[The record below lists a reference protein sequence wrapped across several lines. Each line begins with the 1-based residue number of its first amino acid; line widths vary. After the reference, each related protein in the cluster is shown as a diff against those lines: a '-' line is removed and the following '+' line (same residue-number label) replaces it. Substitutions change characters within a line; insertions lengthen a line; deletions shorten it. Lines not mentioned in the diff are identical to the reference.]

1 MKSVSNDVERVVNAI
16 RAIQDIKTPQTE
28 RHKLTQALEA
38 LKEGPTAESIPIAFG
53 LVTYSDRLIAHAG
66 LNIVEDVIKF
76 KWHEMS
82 VDEKMQVRNGV
93 LEWISTGNYS
103 VGSVDLPVKTA
114 ASRVFATM
122 MEHEWPENWPELVDQ
137 FVSIVENTKL
147 IQQSHMIFLILRR
160 LIEDVLTLITIQN
173 SIRRKDLQNAINA
186 HIGKIMKMAVGR
198 LVLCVNEGS
207 NEQSILL
214 AKSAIELLSEI
225 FDWVSGKDLEPFIDE
240 IVDVLCLYLQ
250 LDLCGIYECAASSL
264 HKLASRR
271 RQKNDEL
278 PIVVSMF
285 RDRPMQAILAACSL
299 AARQSNSSEVH
310 YKFLK
315 ALCDLLCSLGVHLSE
330 VWLHITNPPSNFPLY
345 LDALSEFFRHPSVYI
360 RAEIAQ
366 VMCAFS
372 SNDSIRRTA
381 IVLERMPSFLV
392 LIPKSLEK
400 VGNINDSSS
409 PTNFYSLMDY
419 ETEADFI
426 QEHTRLRDRCFRMM
440 KENMDTHFPVLSS
453 LVTDWVNGRCIN
465 ETENVT
471 ATEWDSMKKY
481 ITNYLLNVQQL
492 ELMKSDVDQWLFV
505 LFNNVYNRLLTLSNP
520 AVTSELLS
528 IFSAFFV
535 VLENHPEKIP
545 DVISF
550 LQQCLKLPDPTS
562 NRGTVDASAILTLK
576 RHSINLL
583 LKLVKSLSSVITPYA
598 RQVLDAV
605 VDVVPYVSALQKANL
620 VQVLAALSNLATNPE
635 EQQYFL
641 ENALRD
647 NIVYFQSQEFLLCSK
662 SVRDFFNYVG
672 ILSPVPTRDND
683 PGQAQFSENRLKLK
697 SNLSAIEGALS
708 HVNVPED
715 RSNPLF
721 QLLLP
726 VVRNIFRFV
735 GCLNSIYSNEG
746 ISLCQGTY
754 GSQILKMSMIEKQLM
769 IYSASESYDD
779 PTSISPEPVTQ
790 MRRFLFDIGDFVQNI
805 IGLTG
810 NKMSRDFYS
819 LSDASSLIQSVF
831 INAECVPDYRLR
843 YWVKRAWSHII
854 CHCPAE
860 RVGVVTQIACA
871 VFQHIQGLL
880 TDRWAIVTTLDQ
892 DGDVTEEELLQQQMV
907 AVLSREFAE
916 MLRLFVFGPGLM
928 VKEDSKKHPS
938 ELMTPSC
945 LAALKNAT
953 LLESTVLSIC
963 SLINCPDSKT
973 VMRLMPVAR
982 TVFGTFHSAF
992 DDQMAKAVL
1001 VHIIRSLQVNGSD
1014 EEVCGPLL
1022 GLSFSVYAWLRPNH
1036 PTLWEI
1042 LTEVPES
1049 SAEKVQ
1055 EFDSKIMAYSMNNEN
1070 VMEKNKRDLM
1080 RKMLKPVI
1088 ALKVGEQFR
1097 RTVPLRPIRRMNGGP
1112 NNLNSAA
1119 MV

>member
-1 MKSVSNDVERVVNAI
+1 MKSVTDEVERVVTAI
-16 RAIQDIKTPQTE
+16 RAIQDVKTSQAE

-38 LKEGPTAESIPIAFG
+38 LKEGATSESIPIAFG

-76 KWHEMS
+76 KWHELS
-82 VDEKMQVRNGV
+82 VEEKMQVRNGV
-93 LEWISTGNYS
+93 LEWISAGNYS
-103 VGSVDLPVKTA
+103 VGSIDLPVKTA

-137 FVSIVENTKL
+137 FASIVENPKL

-186 HIGKIMKMAVGR
+186 HIGKIMKMAVER
-198 LVLCVNEGS
+198 LVLCVNQGQD
-207 NEQSILL
+207 EQNILL

-225 FDWVSGKDLEPFIDE
+225 FDWVSGKDLEPFIDG

-299 AARQSNSSEVH
+299 AATQSNSSEVH

-315 ALCDLLCSLGVHLSE
+315 ALCDLLCSLGVHLGE
-330 VWLHITNPPSNFPLY
+330 VWLHITNPPTNFALY
-345 LDALSEFFRHPSVYI
+345 LDALSEFFQHPSVYI
-360 RAEIAQ
+360 RAEVAQ

-372 SNDSIRRTA
+372 SNNSIRRTA
-381 IVLERMPSFLV
+381 SVLERMPSFLIA
-392 LIPKSLEK
+392 IPKCLEK

-419 ETEADFI
+419 ETESDFV

-465 ETENVT
+465 ETERIT
-471 ATEWDSMKKY
+471 STEWDSMKKY
-481 ITNYLLNVQQL
+481 ITNYLANVQQL
-492 ELMKSDVDQWLFV
+492 EMMKADVDQWLFV
-505 LFNNVYNRLLTLSNP
+505 LLNNVYNRLLSSSNP
-520 AVTSELLS
+520 TVTSELLS

-545 DVISF
+545 DVISL
-550 LQQCLKLPDPTS
+550 LQQCLKIDDVLA
-562 NRGTVDASAILTLK
+562 NRGTAEGAALLNLK
-576 RHSINLL
+576 RHCINLL

-598 RQVLDAV
+598 RQVLDV
-605 VDVVPYVSALQKANL
+605 VIDVAPCVSALQKANL
-620 VQVLAALSNLATNPE
+620 VQVLAALSNLATNSD
-635 EQQYFL
+635 EQQFFL

-647 NIVYFQSQEFLLCSK
+647 NIIYFQSQEFLLCSK
-662 SVRDFFNYVG
+662 SVRDFFDYVG
-672 ILSPVPTRDND
+672 ILNPVPSTTDD
-683 PGQAQFSENRLKLK
+683 TAILQFVENRLKLK
-697 SNLSAIEGALS
+697 SNLFAIEGALS

-726 VVRNIFRFV
+726 VVRNIFHFV
-735 GCLNSIYSNEG
+735 GCLNNIYSHEG
-746 ISLCQGTY
+746 AALAQNTY
-754 GSQILKMSMIEKQLM
+754 GTQILKMSATEKQLM
-769 IYSASESYDD
+769 IYSASESYEDS
-779 PTSISPEPVTQ
+779 PAISPEPVTQ

-805 IGLTG
+805 VGLTG
-810 NKMSRDFYS
+810 QKMSRNFYS
-819 LSDASSLIQSVF
+819 LPDASSMIQSVF
-831 INAECVPDYRLR
+831 INADCVPDYRLR

-854 CHCPAE
+854 CHCPADN
-860 RVGVVTQIACA
+860 VAVVEQIASG
-871 VFQHIQGLL
+871 VFQHMRNLL
-880 TDRWAIVTTLDQ
+880 SERWAIVATLDQ

-907 AVLSREFAE
+907 AVMSREFAE

-938 ELMTPSC
+938 ELMTHSC
-945 LAALKNAT
+945 LAALKNSS
-953 LLESTVLSIC
+953 LLEATVLSVC

-982 TVFGTFHSAF
+982 TVFVAFHTAF
-992 DDQMAKAVL
+992 DEQMAKTVL

-1022 GLSFSVYAWLRPNH
+1022 GLSFSVYACLRPAH

-1055 EFDSKIMAYSMNNEN
+1055 EFDTKILAYSVNQEN

-1088 ALKVGEQFR
+1088 AQKVGEQFR
-1097 RTVPLRPIRRMNGGP
+1097 RTVPLRPIRRMNGNA
-1112 NNLNSAA
+1112 NNLNSA